1 VLDLAFKEAM
11 GLYEEINAKNENWK
25 KVYADY
31 SAFRKDQ
38 NLWFRFTEMRFDQFM
53 QSQKL

>member
-1 VLDLAFKEAM
+1 M
-11 GLYEEINAKNENWK
+11 GLYEELNNSNPDWK
-25 KVYADY
+25 KIYSDYA
-31 SAFRKDQ
+31 AFRRDQ